1 MLGQPRG
8 FTLIEILIVLFVIS
22 VMTGLVVVTL
32 PGFVQSNNLEREAER
47 LKLVLEMAVEEA
59 QVQSRELAIQPARDQ
74 YRFYVYDE
82 LNQRWYE
89 MNSPPL
95 GLHRLPDDVNLNF
108 SVESKPFTLS
118 LDNSSDFSD
127 DEDSESTS
135 KGKSKGKKTPPP
147 ILFLSSGETTLFTI
161 TLISV
166 HGDSRTLETDGFGS
180 FKWLGQGDESDR

>member
-1 MLGQPRG
+1 MLGQSRG
-8 FTLIEILIVLFVIS
+8 FTLIEILIVLCVIS

-47 LKLVLEMAVEEA
+47 LKLVLEVAVEEA
-59 QVQSRELAIQPARDQ
+59 LVQSRELAIQPARDQ

-95 GLHRLPDDVNLNF
+95 GPHRLAEDVSLNF

-118 LDNSSDFSD
+118 LDNSSDFTD
-127 DEDSESTS
+127 DEDSQSAS
-135 KGKSKGKKTPPP
+135 KSKKKPPP
-147 ILFLSSGETTLFTI
+147 ILFLSSGETTLFTL

-180 FKWLGQGDESDR
+180 FKWLGEGDESDR

>member
-47 LKLVLEMAVEEA
+47 LKLVLEIAVEEA

-82 LNQRWYE
+82 LNQRGYE

-95 GLHRLPDDVNLNF
+95 GLHRLPDDVSLNF

-118 LDNSSDFSD
+118 LDKSSVLTD
-127 DEDSESTS
+127 DEDSESAS

-147 ILFLSSGETTLFTI
+147 ILFLSSGETTLFTL

-166 HGDSRTLETDGFGS
+166 HGASRMLETDGFGS

>member
-1 MLGQPRG
+1 MLGQLRG

-47 LKLVLEMAVEEA
+47 LKLVLEIAVEEA

-95 GLHRLPDDVNLNF
+95 ALHRLPDDVDLNF

-118 LDNSSDFSD
+118 LDNSSELTD
-127 DEDSESTS
+127 DEDSESSS
-135 KGKSKGKKTPPP
+135 KGNLKGKKRPPP
-147 ILFLSSGETTLFTI
+147 ILFLSSGETTLFTL

-166 HGDSRTLETDGFGS
+166 HGGSRTLETDGFGS
-180 FKWLGQGDESDR
+180 FKWLGQGDEPDR